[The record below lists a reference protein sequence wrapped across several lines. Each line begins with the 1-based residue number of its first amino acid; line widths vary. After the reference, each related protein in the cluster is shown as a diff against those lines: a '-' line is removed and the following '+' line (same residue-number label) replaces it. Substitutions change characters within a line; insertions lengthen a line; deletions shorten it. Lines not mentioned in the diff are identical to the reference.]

1 MCKENPNGTVYS
13 IIVSDYEKKK
23 KIIQIKINIVV
34 VATN

>member
-1 MCKENPNGTVYS
+1 MCKEKPNRTVYS
-13 IIVSDYEKKK
+13 IIVSDYVKKK